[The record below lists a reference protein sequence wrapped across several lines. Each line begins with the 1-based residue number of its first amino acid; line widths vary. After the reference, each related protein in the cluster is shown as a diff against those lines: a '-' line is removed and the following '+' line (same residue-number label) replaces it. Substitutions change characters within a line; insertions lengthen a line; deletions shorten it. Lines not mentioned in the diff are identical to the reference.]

1 MEYLT
6 YIQKGSMHP
15 KLMPTDEII
24 AQLKEATQQLPQ
36 GLYFPFKV
44 RAEDWLAESR
54 KAYRDNR
61 VL

>member
-15 KLMPTDEII
+15 KLMPTNDII
-24 AQLKEATQQLPQ
+24 AQLKETTQQLLQ

-44 RAEDWLAESR
+44 RELANYR

-61 VL
+61 VLR